1 MFLSSSLK
9 VGRRRRRKRE
19 KRARRSDR
27 LIKRRARAFI
37 ITVTM
42 CVRAYWEEEE
52 MISWG
57 KSRHF
62 NARVTV
68 VYARKE

>member
-1 MFLSSSLK
+1 MK
-9 VGRRRRRKRE
+9 ERERKRE
-19 KRARRSDR
+19 RDAPDR
-27 LIKRRARAFI
+27 TIKRRARAFI

-42 CVRAYWEEEE
+42 CVRAYCEEEE